1 MTVIDIHT
9 HLLPKVDD
17 SRMKK
22 HKFSSMMAR
31 YKEAGID
38 RIVFSPHI
46 DDPYVDT
53 KRDKIESTFE
63 WAREKAA
70 KAGIECTLGS
80 EFYIRDQRELGFIPH
95 FGTHV
100 LCETDPTFAPS
111 SYLDTVRKIREKGYT
126 VILAHVER
134 YKFLTPECDLFQSG
148 LVDFLATDNHGE
160 ESLPLELYE
169 ILGQYPYVARKMDA
183 FVRNNL
189 D

>member
-100 LCETDPTFAPS
+100 LCETDPNGAGECKGSQNGKRPALDEKRSCRLPGDRQSRRGIS
-111 SYLDTVRKIREKGYT
+111 S
-126 VILAHVER
+126 
-134 YKFLTPECDLFQSG
+134 P
-148 LVDFLATDNHGE
+148 
-160 ESLPLELYE
+160 
-169 ILGQYPYVARKMDA
+169 
-183 FVRNNL
+183 
-189 D
+189 